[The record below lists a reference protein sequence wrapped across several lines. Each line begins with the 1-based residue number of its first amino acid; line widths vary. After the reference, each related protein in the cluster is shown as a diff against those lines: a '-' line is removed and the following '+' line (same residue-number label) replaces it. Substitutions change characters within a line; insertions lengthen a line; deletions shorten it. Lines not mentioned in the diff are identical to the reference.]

1 LIYLYIVMARLV
13 RATHDLS
20 VARFAA
26 APPLICL
33 RYPAIMGRPDKP
45 GDDGGK
51 NN

>member
-1 LIYLYIVMARLV
+1 MARLV

-20 VARFAA
+20 VGRFAA
-26 APPLICL
+26 AAPLFSL
-33 RYPAIMGRPDKP
+33 GPPAIMGRPDKP